1 MFHLFRPGGLQ
12 NYGAVFLFPFFFF
25 FGGEKPSWGL
35 VFLFVCLF
43 VCLYI
48 LGPKKLF
55 LGKSIVNPSP
65 LVKSNG
71 SPCVGV
77 VLVLTLLEY
86 DQYDQRKKVHCPDYV
101 FGPRNT
107 FNCCQKTTAF

>member
-12 NYGAVFLFPFFFF
+12 NYGAVFLFPFFFWT
-25 FGGEKPSWGL
+25 GEAQLGL
-35 VFLFVCLF
+35 SLFVCLF

-77 VLVLTLLEY
+77 ALVLTLLEY

>member
-1 MFHLFRPGGLQ
+1 MGRFFF
-12 NYGAVFLFPFFFF
+12 FLFFFF

-35 VFLFVCLF
+35 VCLFVCLF
-43 VCLYI
+43 VR
-48 LGPKKLF
+48 LF
-55 LGKSIVNPSP
+55 VYFRAQEIIFGNSIVNPSP

-71 SPCVGV
+71 SLSVGV

-101 FGPRNT
+101 FVPMNT
-107 FNCCQKTTAF
+107 LNCCQKTTAF